1 MTQFSKLKN
10 LLFCIIFLSGFLVCQ
25 NAQADT
31 HTASSCS
38 VSDVSSAI
46 SASETGDTVSI
57 PAGECTWVS
66 GITIPDEKKIILQGA
81 GSANTIITF
90 DTTFTLLKMG
100 LQGGDITGTR
110 ITNMGFIQTATSQN
124 YAVIEARGSGWRIDH
139 NEFENTSGSSAYT
152 IMANGTN
159 VTVTPK
165 GLIDQNNFIQSRIDV
180 GGMGTF
186 EKNSIMWTNPSAL
199 GTADAV
205 FIEDNNF
212 YKTVAISGG
221 NVVDCNRAGFYVARY
236 NTVTGSQFMVHGL
249 QADNERAPKN
259 WEIYGNEHTHTSSEG
274 TGALFIN
281 GGTGIIFGNTQ
292 SGYHNAEIK
301 FSQVRSYTSVGVFG
315 LCDGSMYSDGNLD
328 ATGWPCRDQIGRGPD
343 ASLWNPNTENPSP
356 IQETQ
361 PVYVFL
367 NRNET
372 GISNIYNTDTDHIQA
387 NRDYFVEGATFDG
400 TSGVGCGTLANM
412 PATCTY
418 NETTGTGVGYWATN
432 QSCSDF
438 TEFIG
443 VDHTSNFEGTLYRC
457 TADNTWTEYY
467 TPYTYPHPLREASDI
482 VAPASPTG
490 LAVS

>member
-1 MTQFSKLKN
+1 MW
-10 LLFCIIFLSGFLVCQ
+10 G

-38 VSDVSSAI
+38 NSDVSSAI
-46 SASETGDTVSI
+46 SASETGDTVSV
-57 PAGECTWVS
+57 PAGECTWTS
-66 GITIPDEKKIILQGA
+66 GITIPDAKKIILQGA
-81 GSANTIITF
+81 GRDNTVITHGG
-90 DTTFTLLKMG
+90 TVTPILAG
-100 LQGGDITGTR
+100 QSGGDITGLR
-110 ITNMGFIQTATSQN
+110 ITGIGFIQDVTIDSDTPSIQ
-124 YAVIEARGSGWRIDH
+124 IRGLGWRID
-139 NEFENTSGSSAYT
+139 NCRITNNAGVSRYS
-152 IMANGTN
+152 IIANGTN
-159 VTVTPK
+159 VSNSPA
-165 GLIDQNNFIQSRIDV
+165 GLIDNNDFVQGRIDV
-180 GGMGTF
+180 EGMGTF
-186 EKNSIMWTNPSAL
+186 EKNSIRWSEPSAL
-199 GTADAV
+199 GTSSAV
-205 FIEDNNF
+205 FIEDNSF
-212 YKTVAISGG
+212 YKTVGASGG

-236 NTVTGSQFMVHGL
+236 NTVTGSQFMIHGL
-249 QADNERAPKN
+249 QADDERAPKN
-259 WEIYGNEHTHTSSEG
+259 WEIYGNSHTHTSSEG

-301 FSQVRSYTSVGVFG
+301 FSQVRSYTSVGAFG
-315 LCDGSMYSDGNLD
+315 LCDGSMYPDGNLD

-367 NRNET
+367 NRNEN

-387 NRDYFVEGATFDG
+387 NRDYFVEDATFDG

-418 NETTGTGVGYWATN
+418 NETTGTGVGYWATD

-443 VDHTSNFEGTLYRC
+443 ADHTSNFEGTLYRC

-467 TPYTYPHPLREASDI
+467 TPYTYPHPLRTEASDI